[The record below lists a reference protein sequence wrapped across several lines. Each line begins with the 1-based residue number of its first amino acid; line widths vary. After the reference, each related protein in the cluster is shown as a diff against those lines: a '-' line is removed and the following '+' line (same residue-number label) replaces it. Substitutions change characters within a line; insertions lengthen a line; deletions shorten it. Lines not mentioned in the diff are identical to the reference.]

1 MPYLQRINYRPNMDA
16 IHEKERVS
24 LTEKFDAGSTDVII
38 NGDVIR
44 WEMIEEIEVAVAA
57 RSRGIAGWFVKNLVM
72 GGDRYHVAFYF
83 GREEAVLINLT
94 LPAAQYVVNTAAYHL
109 TKRVTYTGPDD
120 IAALSEV

>member
-16 IHEKERVS
+16 LNEREKAS
-24 LTEKFDAGSTDVII
+24 LAEKFDVGSTDVII

-57 RSRGIAGWFVKNLVM
+57 RSGGLSGWLVKHLVM

-94 LPAAQYVVNTAAYHL
+94 LPAAQYVVSTAAYFL
-109 TKRVTYTGPDD
+109 PKRVVYTGPDG